1 MNKQIFSFL
10 GIILVILTAC
20 EPKDNNTP
28 DLVIINGSIAT
39 MDENIPKVEA
49 IAIKADTIQ
58 NLGTNKSIKEMIGE
72 NTKVIDLKGKFA
84 MPGFIESHAH
94 FLSLGK
100 SKMELDLSKA
110 ANWDEIIALI
120 AEAAGKAQLGEWIV
134 GRGWHQ
140 EKWDPVPEENVEGYP
155 LHTVLSSA
163 TPYNPV
169 ILKHA
174 SGHALFANQYAMK
187 LAKIDTS
194 TENPSGGIILRDSL
208 KNAVGVFEEEA
219 MALIDNEYNKYLELR
234 SPEEIN
240 SKNKK
245 MVQLA
250 VEECLKNGITSF
262 TDAGASFDEIDFFK
276 EIVDSGNLPIR
287 LNVMIY
293 ENNKILKEKIKNYKI
308 INYGNNHL
316 SVRAIKSFVD
326 GALGSRG
333 AWLFEDYYDLQNYQ
347 GLNVTPLNILKETAN
362 IAIENGFQ
370 MCTHAIGDR
379 GNNEMLN
386 LYEIVFLQNK
396 DKKDLRWR
404 IEHAQLINRTD
415 IPRFAKLGVI
425 AAMQGIHATSD
436 APFVSKRIGRERAK
450 RTAYVWRKLIDS
462 GAIICNGTDAPVE
475 NINTIENYFASVT
488 RQLSDSSAF
497 FPEEK
502 MTRME
507 ALKSYTI
514 NGAYASFQD
523 EKLGSLEI
531 GKLADIVILTND
543 LTTIPDENILK
554 TKVETTIVGG
564 KVLFTKNKN

>member
-1 MNKQIFSFL
+1 MNKHIFSFL
-10 GIILVILTAC
+10 GIILIILTAC

-120 AEAAGKAQLGEWIV
+120 AEAASKAQLGEWIV

-194 TENPSGGIILRDSL
+194 TQNPSGGIIVRDSL

-276 EIVDSGNLPIR
+276 EIIDSGNLPIR

-293 ENNKILKEKIKNYKI
+293 ENNKALKEKIKNYKI

-316 SVRAIKSFVD
+316 SVRAIKCFVD

-333 AWLFEDYYDLQNYQ
+333 AWLFEDYTDLPNYQ

-386 LYEIVFLQNK
+386 LYEIIFLQNK
-396 DKKDLRWR
+396 DKKNLRWR
-404 IEHAQLINRTD
+404 IEHAQLLNRTD
-415 IPRFAKLGVI
+415 IPRFSKLGVI

-436 APFVSKRIGRERAK
+436 APFVTKRVGRERAK

-462 GAIICNGTDAPVE
+462 GATICNGTDAPVE
-475 NINTIENYFASVT
+475 NINTIENYYATVT
-488 RQLSDSSAF
+488 RKLSDSSAF

-543 LTTIPDENILK
+543 LTTIEDENILK

-564 KVLFTKNKN
+564 KVLFTTNKN

>member
-1 MNKQIFSFL
+1 MNKHIFSFL

-28 DLVIINGSIAT
+28 DLVLINGSIAT

-194 TENPSGGIILRDSL
+194 TENPSGGIIVRDSL

-543 LTTIPDENILK
+543 LTTIADENILK

>member
-1 MNKQIFSFL
+1 MNKHIFSFL
-10 GIILVILTAC
+10 GIILIILTAC

-120 AEAAGKAQLGEWIV
+120 AEATGKAQLGEWIV

-194 TENPSGGIILRDSL
+194 TENPSGGIIVRDSL

-276 EIVDSGNLPIR
+276 EIIDSGNLPIR

-507 ALKSYTI
+507 ALKSYTT
-514 NGAYASFQD
+514 NGAFASFQD

-543 LTTIPDENILK
+543 LTTIADENILK

>member
-10 GIILVILTAC
+10 GIILIILTAC

-245 MVQLA
+245 IVQLA

-507 ALKSYTI
+507 ALKSYTT
-514 NGAYASFQD
+514 NGAFASFQD

>member
-1 MNKQIFSFL
+1 
-10 GIILVILTAC
+10 
-20 EPKDNNTP
+20 
-28 DLVIINGSIAT
+28 
-39 MDENIPKVEA
+39 
-49 IAIKADTIQ
+49 
-58 NLGTNKSIKEMIGE
+58 MIGE

-120 AEAAGKAQLGEWIV
+120 AEATGKAQLGEWIV

-194 TENPSGGIILRDSL
+194 TENPSGGIIVRDSL

-276 EIVDSGNLPIR
+276 EIIDSGNLPIR

-507 ALKSYTI
+507 ALKSYTT
-514 NGAYASFQD
+514 NGAFASFQD

-543 LTTIPDENILK
+543 LTTIADENILK

>member
-10 GIILVILTAC
+10 GIILIILTAC

>member
-10 GIILVILTAC
+10 GIILIILTAC

-120 AEAAGKAQLGEWIV
+120 AEATGKAQLGEWIV

-194 TENPSGGIILRDSL
+194 TENPSGGIIVRDSL

-276 EIVDSGNLPIR
+276 EIIDSGNLPIR

-507 ALKSYTI
+507 ALKSYTT
-514 NGAYASFQD
+514 NGAFASFQD

-543 LTTIPDENILK
+543 LTTIADENILK

>member
-194 TENPSGGIILRDSL
+194 IENPSGGIIVRDSL

-347 GLNVTPLNILKETAN
+347 GLNVTPLSIIKETAN

-386 LYEIVFLQNK
+386 LYEIIFLQNK

-514 NGAYASFQD
+514 NGAFASFQD

-543 LTTIPDENILK
+543 LTTIADENILK

>member
-1 MNKQIFSFL
+1 MNKHIFSFL

-245 MVQLA
+245 IVQLA

-507 ALKSYTI
+507 ALKSYTT
-514 NGAYASFQD
+514 NGAFASFQD

>member
-1 MNKQIFSFL
+1 MNKHIFSFL

-28 DLVIINGSIAT
+28 DLVLINGSIAT

-245 MVQLA
+245 IVQLA

-507 ALKSYTI
+507 ALKSYTT
-514 NGAYASFQD
+514 NGAFASFQD